1 MAAGRFIYGLV
12 CQTNKTDRVYPLV
25 KFERYAAARAIRRL
39 DEMRLRPTITT
50 KLAMLGNDLVTG
62 SALRRIDSIH
72 KLADG
77 IGEPTA

>member
-1 MAAGRFIYGLV
+1 
-12 CQTNKTDRVYPLV
+12 
-25 KFERYAAARAIRRL
+25 
-39 DEMRLRPTITT
+39 MRLRPTITT